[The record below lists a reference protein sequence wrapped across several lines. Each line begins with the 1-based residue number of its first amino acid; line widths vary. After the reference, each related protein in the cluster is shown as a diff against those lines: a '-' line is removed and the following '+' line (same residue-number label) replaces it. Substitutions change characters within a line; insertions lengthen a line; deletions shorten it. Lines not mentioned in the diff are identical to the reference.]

1 MKKNNPTT
9 PILIREAAGTL
20 PKIYARYGTTSPPKH
35 PNRTPPLPSQVTT
48 PVGGAERQVANSSL
62 AVEFGNEKAQSLE
75 GLTDKQIE
83 ETVTG
88 LVKNGA

>member
-1 MKKNNPTT
+1 MLT
-9 PILIREAAGTL
+9 AS
-20 PKIYARYGTTSPPKH
+20 ARADFGVEK
-35 PNRTPPLPSQVTT
+35 
-48 PVGGAERQVANSSL
+48 SS
-62 AVEFGNEKAQSLE
+62 SLE

>member
-1 MKKNNPTT
+1 MKKNNPQT
-9 PILIREAAGTL
+9 PIMIREAAGTI
-20 PKIYARYGTTSPPKH
+20 PKVYARYGISG
-35 PNRTPPLPSQVTT
+35 NFL
-48 PVGGAERQVANSSL
+48 L
-62 AVEFGNEKAQSLE
+62 AACLLTCWRFLTDDAFADFGNEKAQSLE